1 MIRNLLKSAFILALL
16 TLFFWLTDEKSQL
29 NFTFNGTVYALSIPE
44 AAIGLFVFFLLA
56 ELLFLSFRAT
66 VTLLKND
73 VLLSN
78 HSFQND
84 KESIENTQTG
94 NEDKIVLS
102 RNQFDEAAILIV
114 RTMGAVTAGL
124 MNEARRLLVSLR
136 KIVGDDAIIDILM
149 LKIYKGEKNFDKM
162 EQLSQKLMQNED
174 IQLVGMKAALEA
186 QMQKKEF
193 TEALKTVN
201 QAFEVRQD
209 LYWVISSAFLLRA
222 KSNDWLGAL
231 EVLEAGID
239 KNITPE
245 QKAARLKAVA
255 LYG

>member
-29 NFTFNGTVYALSIPE
+29 NFTLNGTVYALSIPE

-209 LYWVISSAFLLRA
+209 LYWVSAALFCCVPKAMTGWAHWRYLRPGLI
-222 KSNDWLGAL
+222 KTLRPSKRRHG
-231 EVLEAGID
+231 
-239 KNITPE
+239 
-245 QKAARLKAVA
+245 
-255 LYG
+255 

>member
-1 MIRNLLKSAFILALL
+1 MSYRMTIYIKGNYTNDTQPFKIRFYFGFAYAV
-16 TLFFWLTDEKSQL
+16 FWLTDEKSQL
-29 NFTFNGTVYALSIPE
+29 NFTLNGTVYALSIPE

-136 KIVGDDAIIDILM
+136 KLSAMMPLSIFSCSRFIKEKKISTRWNSFHKSLCRM
-149 LKIYKGEKNFDKM
+149 KIYN
-162 EQLSQKLMQNED
+162 
-174 IQLVGMKAALEA
+174 
-186 QMQKKEF
+186 
-193 TEALKTVN
+193 
-201 QAFEVRQD
+201 
-209 LYWVISSAFLLRA
+209 
-222 KSNDWLGAL
+222 
-231 EVLEAGID
+231 
-239 KNITPE
+239 
-245 QKAARLKAVA
+245 
-255 LYG
+255 

>member
-1 MIRNLLKSAFILALL
+1 M
-16 TLFFWLTDEKSQL
+16 
-29 NFTFNGTVYALSIPE
+29 
-44 AAIGLFVFFLLA
+44 
-56 ELLFLSFRAT
+56 
-66 VTLLKND
+66 LKND

-149 LKIYKGEKNFDKM
+149 LKIYKGEKISTRWNSFHKS
-162 EQLSQKLMQNED
+162 LCR
-174 IQLVGMKAALEA
+174 MKIY
-186 QMQKKEF
+186 
-193 TEALKTVN
+193 N
-201 QAFEVRQD
+201 
-209 LYWVISSAFLLRA
+209 
-222 KSNDWLGAL
+222 
-231 EVLEAGID
+231 
-239 KNITPE
+239 
-245 QKAARLKAVA
+245 
-255 LYG
+255 